1 VRVLLVDDHALIR
14 AAVATALKEKN
25 FDLVAEA
32 ATVNQA
38 LAMLNT
44 HQPEIKV
51 VDINLGAAS
60 GLEIIKQARTAKMK
74 SKFVVLTMHDDQ
86 QTLELAKAAGAAAF
100 ITKSAPTDSLIEVVQ
115 SVAAGVD
122 KFLKAGEIKKSKVTK
137 DYDLTPRELEVLSLL
152 SSGATANAIGA
163 VLFLTEATIKTHL
176 ANIYRKLGAANRAQA
191 VAIGIENN
199 LITN

>member
-1 VRVLLVDDHALIR
+1 MRVLLVDDHALIR
-14 AAVATALKEKN
+14 AAVAAALKEKN
-25 FDLVAEA
+25 FDVVAEA

-44 HQPEIKV
+44 HQPEITV

-60 GLEIIKQARTAKMK
+60 GLEVIKQARTAKMK

-137 DYDLTPRELEVLSLL
+137 DFDLTPRELEVLSLL

>member
-25 FDLVAEA
+25 FDVVAEA

-44 HQPEIKV
+44 HQPEITV

-60 GLEIIKQARTAKMK
+60 GLEVIKQAHTAKMK

-122 KFLKAGEIKKSKVTK
+122 RFLKAGEIKKSKVRK
-137 DYDLTPRELEVLSLL
+137 DFDLTPRELEVLSLL
-152 SSGATANAIGA
+152 TSGATANAIGA